1 MKASEVLEKTLQN
14 SAFSPSGFRSKTKR
28 TSNSFICRSP
38 WIRNTIR
45 LRRIV
50 FRIHGDRQINELL
63 VRLVF
68 DRKPD
73 GLNAEFCKVF
83 SKTSLAFMRPKRTR
97 PYPYAGRRLLLRPG
111 DKVRV
116 GARVRRKPKRPE
128 RDRCPRQDAEQKC
141 NDHRL
146 TQSGSIHGHL

>member
-1 MKASEVLEKTLQN
+1 MSGNQHVRVFDASVEYAVHKAGRARVRRQDAGHLALEKEYVARAVCGGRE
-14 SAFSPSGFRSKTKR
+14 SAVESIGHL
-28 TSNSFICRSP
+28 I
-38 WIRNTIR
+38 
-45 LRRIV
+45 RRIV

-97 PYPYAGRRLLLRPG
+97 PYPYAGRRLL
-111 DKVRV
+111 
-116 GARVRRKPKRPE
+116 
-128 RDRCPRQDAEQKC
+128 
-141 NDHRL
+141 
-146 TQSGSIHGHL
+146 